1 MSCVVFEGGG
11 GVGLEP
17 PPLFILLG
25 LLQLHLSPISLRP
38 FCLLYKTEEEP
49 FCASKQVPFR
59 RRLVLFSFFFF
70 FYKIIIS
77 LHTEQENL

>member
-11 GVGLEP
+11 GVGGGWDWN

-25 LLQLHLSPISLRP
+25 LLQLHLSPLSLRP
-38 FCLLYKTEEEP
+38 VCLLYKTEEEP
-49 FCASKQVPFR
+49 FCASKRVPFR

-70 FYKIIIS
+70 FTK
-77 LHTEQENL
+77 